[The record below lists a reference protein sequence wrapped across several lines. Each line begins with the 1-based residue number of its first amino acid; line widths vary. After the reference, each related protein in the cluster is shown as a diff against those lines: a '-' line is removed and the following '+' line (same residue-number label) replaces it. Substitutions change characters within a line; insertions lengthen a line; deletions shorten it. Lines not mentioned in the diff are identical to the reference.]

1 MSYSITPESE
11 ESAVNSVEYD
21 PVKLEQLM
29 NDIKSK
35 QSLPLAMVGGITAS
49 VVGAI
54 LWAVITYITGY
65 QIGFMAIGVGFLVGY
80 AVNYFGKG
88 MTTPFGI
95 VGALFA
101 LFGCILGNLFTTII
115 AAYNLEGVSFFQII
129 MTFLTSPGV
138 VLEIMKE
145 TFRPMDLLF
154 YGIAVY
160 EGYRFSFRQIS
171 KEEMAS
177 LQKTPVSTQPDQP
190 VEKETQEEISR

>member
-11 ESAVNSVEYD
+11 ESAVNNVEYD
-21 PVKLEQLM
+21 PVRLEQLI

-35 QSLPLAMVGGITAS
+35 QSLPLAIAGGITAS
-49 VVGAI
+49 LLGAI

-101 LFGCILGNLFTTII
+101 LLGCVLGNIFTTII
-115 AAYNLEGVSFFQII
+115 AAYSLEGVSFFQII

-145 TFRPMDLLF
+145 TFSPIDLLF

-171 KEEMAS
+171 EEEMAS
-177 LQKTPVSTQPDQP
+177 LQKTPLSTQPDQP
-190 VEKETQEEISR
+190 I